1 MGNTSA
7 DTIIIKIEELE
18 EQLTLLKNSVEQ
30 IRPYGETY
38 LKKIITD
45 IEDMNSDFISKMEKV
60 LSNMTDTKAPA
71 LMNKL
76 DAYVNYVDTTVKTF
90 HGVDSEIQDKISKS
104 EE

>member
-1 MGNTSA
+1 M
-7 DTIIIKIEELE
+7 
-18 EQLTLLKNSVEQ
+18 EQ

-45 IEDMNSDFISKMEKV
+45 IEDMNSDFISKIEKV

-71 LMNKL
+71 MINKL
-76 DAYVNYVDTTVKTF
+76 DAYMNYVKTTVKTF
-90 HGVDSEIQDKISKS
+90 HGVASEIQDIISES